1 LLYKTGKFA
10 LPLAVACALVVV
22 AHLSLRV
29 LVAVLVATALVRA
42 AAALR
47 REQHTLDRILTEE
60 LDPADDQIEAPVEIA
75 SRTSRP
81 SVSRLVHPTRRLHR
95 AS

>member
-1 LLYKTGKFA
+1 LYKTGRFA
-10 LPLAVACALVVV
+10 LALAVACALVVV

-29 LVAVLVATALVRA
+29 LVAILVATALVRA

-47 REQHTLDRILTEE
+47 REQHKLVRILAEE
-60 LDPADDQIEAPVEIA
+60 LDPADHQIEAPVEIT
-75 SRTSRP
+75 SRASRP
-81 SVSRLVHPTRRLHR
+81 SVSRLVHSTRRLHR